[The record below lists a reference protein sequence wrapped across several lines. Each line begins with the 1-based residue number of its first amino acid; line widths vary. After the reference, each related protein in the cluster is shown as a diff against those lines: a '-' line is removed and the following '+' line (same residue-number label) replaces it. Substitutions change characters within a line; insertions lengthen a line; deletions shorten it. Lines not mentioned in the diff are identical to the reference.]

1 MTAKCTGEMHT
12 WVPKCTRG
20 RERIDAKRK
29 EDIHRD
35 KVVSVCAASVL
46 SSTNLSLRV
55 PFSSTHTLTFSHIQ
69 FSVSSLL
76 SLVFLVQN

>member
-1 MTAKCTGEMHT
+1 MTAKCTGEMHMVVT
-12 WVPKCTRG
+12 KCMQG

-29 EDIHRD
+29 DIHRD

-55 PFSSTHTLTFSHIQ
+55 PFSSTHTLTFSHIH
-69 FSVSSLL
+69 FSVSLL
-76 SLVFLVQN
+76 